1 MPPRPA
7 FNWLTVA
14 HSALQILD
22 HALKYRAAQVQLTRV
37 PTARVPQNQRHPR
50 EECEDSQGIGE
61 TAPHSPPEAFVQQ
74 SSLLE
79 ANEAWLGQLR
89 VAVISLP
96 VLPGTVLEPPIP
108 PGTILTPSTLSP
120 NLAATA
126 TLTEAEADPS
136 APYPFVLD
144 AEVKVPRRHDPLP
157 QEAPEAPPQDVRPPI
172 IIHSSKCQSAS
183 GTRFPSR
190 IRTAPSVLQSP
201 VFPYRTTI
209 SLWR

>member
-22 HALKYRAAQVQLTRV
+22 HALKYRATQVQLTRV
-37 PTARVPQNQRHPR
+37 STARVPQNQRHPH
-50 EECEDSQGIGE
+50 EEYEDSQGIGE
-61 TAPHSPPEAFVQQ
+61 TAHSLPEAFVQQ

-89 VAVISLP
+89 VAATPLP
-96 VLPGTVLEPPIP
+96 PLSGTALEAPIP
-108 PGTILTPSTLSP
+108 PGTIPTPSTLSP
-120 NLAATA
+120 NPAATA
-126 TLTEAEADPS
+126 TLTEAEAEPS
-136 APYPFVLD
+136 ATYPLVLE

-157 QEAPEAPPQDVRPPI
+157 QEVLEAPLQDVRPPI
-172 IIHSSKCQSAS
+172 IVHSSKDKSAS
-183 GTRFPSR
+183 GTCFPSR
-190 IRTAPSVLQSP
+190 VRTTPSVLQSP
-201 VFPYRTTI
+201 VFPYWTTI